1 MRLFGR
7 VLAIAMVGLVLT
19 LMAMLGLVAHTESSR
34 QQEVQGLR
42 DSYLLNHLRATA
54 ENYLS
59 TGLQLEQMQALQD
72 VIEREQSVFDDITV
86 IDVYSAAGVVLFS
99 TEVGSR
105 GSAVPAAWKTALD
118 QATPWAQMAALQRH
132 IGQRFDNDL
141 GQAAGGIAITLSTVP
156 APLTLTQWK
165 QHAQAAVQWV
175 GMVALA
181 CVVLVVTI
189 YIGIQRMLMP
199 YADAVR
205 YLQGRG
211 VNTSAEKGRD
221 GVQAHVQVLHVQRQ
235 AEIARAQDAVK
246 QLEAL
251 DHAA

>member
-7 VLAIAMVGLVLT
+7 VLAIAMAGLVLI
-19 LMAMLGLVAHTESSR
+19 LMALLALVTHTESSR
-34 QQEVQGLR
+34 QLEVQSLR

-59 TGLQLEQMQALQD
+59 MGLQLEQMQALQD
-72 VIEREQSVFDDITV
+72 VIEREQSVFEDITV

-99 TEVGSR
+99 TQAGSR
-105 GSAVPAAWKTALD
+105 GAAVPATWKAALE
-118 QATPWAQMAALQRH
+118 QATPWTQTAALQRH

-156 APLTLTQWK
+156 APLTLAAWK
-165 QHAQAAVQWV
+165 QRAQAAVQWV
-175 GMVALA
+175 WMMALA
-181 CVVLVVTI
+181 CALLAASI
-189 YIGIQRMLMP
+189 YWGIKRMLMP

-205 YLQGRG
+205 HLQG
-211 VNTSAEKGRD
+211 SAVKTMARKDRD
-221 GVQAHVQVLHVQRQ
+221 GVQTLVQALHAQRQ
-235 AEIARAQDAVK
+235 GDIAKAQEALK

-251 DHAA
+251 DRGV